1 MKWSRG
7 MLMRLGFVC
16 AWGYVAVAAATPAVL
31 AGRWTLN
38 RELSE
43 FPKEVA
49 FGIETADGDAT
60 QSGRQGG
67 GGNRGGGRRGGGGSS
82 GGGGRSLGG
91 FNSDAVRES
100 EEDVNKLK
108 ELIASAKNPAPVLI
122 ISQTETA
129 VRISEPPDR
138 TRTFHPTGKEETV
151 ELDAGPVGATTKWL
165 GPQLVVQITIRKDR
179 IFRYLYSR
187 LPGGQLVVETRLEE
201 GHSRDK
207 ANVIKRVYDAET
219 GNQ

>member
-1 MKWSRG
+1 
-7 MLMRLGFVC
+7 LVRLGFVC
-16 AWGYVAVAAATPAVL
+16 AWGYVAIAAATPTVL
-31 AGRWTLN
+31 AGHWKLN

-49 FGIETADGDAT
+49 FGIETTDGDAAR
-60 QSGRQGG
+60 SGGSGG
-67 GGNRGGGRRGGGGSS
+67 GGSRGGGRRGGGGSS

-108 ELIASAKNPAPVLI
+108 ELIASAKNPATVLT

-129 VRISEPPDR
+129 VSIIDSQDR

-165 GPQLVVQITIRKDR
+165 GPQLAIQITIRKDR

-187 LPGGQLVVETRLEE
+187 LPSGQLLVETRLEE
-201 GHSRDK
+201 GRSREK
-207 ANVIKRVYDAET
+207 ADVIKRVYDVD
-219 GNQ
+219 